1 MNVDSMDACV
11 TKNTQKNKID
21 KNIQSTK
28 FNHEVLEEVQGILE
42 EASLA

>member
-1 MNVDSMDACV
+1 MHVL
-11 TKNTQKNKID
+11 QKTLKKTKID

-42 EASLA
+42 EASLV